1 MLAVQR
7 EVMLAILEPETPGGL
22 RLSMD
27 CRYASSSATA
37 EDMMAVDVTITSGCS
52 SLSDGGVVDDK
63 VRLTRKQMLRKVRS
77 SLECQGKY
85 AQ

>member
-7 EVMLAILEPETPGGL
+7 DVMLVILDPETPGGL

-37 EDMMAVDVTITSGCS
+37 DDM
-52 SLSDGGVVDDK
+52 VVVK
-63 VRLTRKQMLRKVRS
+63 VPRHYWLT
-77 SLECQGKY
+77 
-85 AQ
+85 